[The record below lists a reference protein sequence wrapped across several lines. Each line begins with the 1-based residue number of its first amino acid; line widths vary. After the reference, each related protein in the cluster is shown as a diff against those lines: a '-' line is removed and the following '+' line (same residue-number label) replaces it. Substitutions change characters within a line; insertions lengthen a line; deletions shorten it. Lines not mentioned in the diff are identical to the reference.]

1 MNWTHIFIYILVAF
15 TLPIPALSG
24 TEQLP
29 DFNVLKEQAE
39 QGNMESQFQL
49 GRCYAFGTGTDKNG
63 KQAALWFQKAA
74 EQGHAKA
81 QYNLGVAYTTALGV
95 DHDDAEARKWF
106 LKSAQQGFANA
117 QFNMGLL
124 RRR

>member
-1 MNWTHIFIYILVAF
+1 MKIMNWTHIFIYILVAF

-49 GRCYAFGTGTDKNG
+49 GRCYAFGTGTDKMVS
-63 KQAALWFQKAA
+63 KL
-74 EQGHAKA
+74 
-81 QYNLGVAYTTALGV
+81 L
-95 DHDDAEARKWF
+95 
-106 LKSAQQGFANA
+106 SGFKK
-117 QFNMGLL
+117 
-124 RRR
+124 RRNKGMPRLNTIWE

>member
-1 MNWTHIFIYILVAF
+1 MLCLRYRN
-15 TLPIPALSG
+15 G
-24 TEQLP
+24 Q
-29 DFNVLKEQAE
+29 
-39 QGNMESQFQL
+39 
-49 GRCYAFGTGTDKNG
+49 NG

-95 DHDDAEARKWF
+95 DHDDAEARKWL

-117 QFNMGLL
+117 QFNMGYWKLKEL
-124 RRR
+124 QEQEIWNKPSDGS